1 MASRNHQD
9 ELKCLYLSGLIDA
22 GYSRA
27 ALTHFLEVTKSGN
40 LATWSLDQLR
50 DAGIEFTQ
58 THKTSR
64 EVELT
69 RELQGKLDEMKRFQ
83 RNWERE
89 VSQAWKQGFLE
100 GCIGENEQESGKLI
114 VKLQEWGI
122 TDPVLLKNEELKAF
136 FYAVNR
142 QFDASVMEQISV
154 AYKARLA
161 PKEADSVLE
170 SAPSVQNSQGKAS
183 FSGEMRY
190 FKRCKRLPVSP
201 FLAKQPIA
209 VQVER

>member
-1 MASRNHQD
+1 MASTAHQD
-9 ELKCLYLSGLIDA
+9 ELKCLYLNGLIDA

-27 ALTHFLEVTKSGN
+27 ALAHFLEVTKSAS
-40 LATWSLDQLR
+40 LASWSLDQLR
-50 DAGIEFTQ
+50 DAGIEFAQ

-69 RELQGKLDEMKRFQ
+69 RELQGKLDEMKRFR

-100 GCIGENEQESGKLI
+100 GCIGENEKESGKLI
-114 VKLQEWGI
+114 AKLQEWEI
-122 TDPVLLKNEELKAF
+122 TDPVLLKNEELKDF
-136 FYAVNR
+136 FYAANR
-142 QFDASVMEQISV
+142 QFDAAVMERIAV

-161 PKEADSVLE
+161 PKEAASVLE
-170 SAPSVQNSQGKAS
+170 SAPFTQNLQGKTS
-183 FSGEMRY
+183 FSCEMRY
-190 FKRCKRLPVSP
+190 FKHCKRLPISP

-209 VQVER
+209 VEVER